1 MSNIFD
7 LFKKIQSSDTHAPIS
22 VIIAGLGNPGAKY
35 ERTRHNAG
43 FMAIDRIAEK
53 CGVKIDRLRFHALTA
68 EANIGGARAL
78 LMKPETFMNL
88 SGTAIKE
95 AAAFYK
101 IPNERVIVLHDE
113 ISFDPGIVRIRRRG
127 SAGGHNG
134 LKSIIECLGGED
146 FPRIKIGVG
155 KKPSPEYDLVNW
167 VLGVIP
173 KEDMDKIGSRLDD
186 IAAAAELIIRGDIET
201 AMQKFSN

>member
-1 MSNIFD
+1 M
-7 LFKKIQSSDTHAPIS
+7 
-22 VIIAGLGNPGAKY
+22 
-35 ERTRHNAG
+35 
-43 FMAIDRIAEK
+43 
-53 CGVKIDRLRFHALTA
+53 
-68 EANIGGARAL
+68 

-113 ISFDPGIVRIRRRG
+113 ISFAPGIVRIRRRG

-134 LKSIIECLGGED
+134 LKNIIECLGGED

-155 KKPSPEYDLVNW
+155 KKPSPDYDLVNW

-186 IAAAAELIIRGDIET
+186 IAAAAELIVRGDIET
-201 AMQKFSN
+201 AMQKYSN